1 MAYVTKNDEYVDLE
15 EGFEECEVVDYQPK
29 GIKVTKNKNVFNE
42 GYLLLKLRDNIMVE
56 QYMLLTQT
64 KRFLFYQLLKA
75 TKEDFDI
82 KEECKNFDFESIKGK
97 KVVIKLEHNFDG
109 VKTYTNVVNIYDIE
123 DGRAIIEHV
132 KQEELENDENNIY
145 SEEF

>member
-15 EGFEECEVVDYQPK
+15 EGFEECEVVDYEPK

-42 GYLLLKLRDNIMVE
+42 GYLLLKLRDNIMVQ
-56 QYMLLTQT
+56 QYMLLTQS
-64 KRFLFYQLLKA
+64 KSYLFYQLLKA

-123 DGRAIIEHV
+123 DGRVIIEHV
-132 KQEELENDENNIY
+132 KQEELENDEKNIY